1 MGPRLG
7 SHASSEK
14 CSRQG
19 RRRHLKVA
27 AYAAVILALLL
38 VGSIASLALAASPS
52 FPDVP
57 ASHPYYGAITDLASR
72 NIIGGYTD
80 GRFGPGD
87 PVTRQ
92 QFAKM
97 IVGTGGY
104 EVTEADVCPFTDV
117 QKSDTTSFYPDNFV
131 AVCAAH
137 GITTG
142 KTATTFDPYSNITR
156 YQVVTMVV
164 RAADDLKSGLLSA
177 PSADY
182 TPTGSWGADPTH
194 GANAKKAEYNG
205 LLAGLDLATLSPTDT
220 MSRGEVAQVLHN
232 LLVKLADGSPVEYE
246 VVDPLPASQGL
257 AANPSA
263 VVLDVREPSEWA
275 ETGIVS
281 GSVLIPLAQVE
292 ARAADELSVS
302 EPVYV
307 MCRRGVRARTAAE
320 TLLGLGFTKVV
331 VVEGGL
337 EAWLA
342 AGLPVVPYTVTPVGY
357 EVVDPLTASQGL
369 AANPWAMILDV
380 RQPVE
385 WAQTGR
391 VSNSV
396 LIPLAEVEARAL
408 DELRVDYP
416 VYVICEKG
424 VRARTAAETLVGLG
438 FTTVIVVEGG
448 IVAWLEAGLPTVP
461 YTGPVEVDPDAPC
474 G

>member
-72 NIIGGYTD
+72 NIIGGYAD
-80 GRFGPGD
+80 GKFGPAD

-97 IVGTGGY
+97 IVLTGVNVDKY
-104 EVTEADVCPFTDV
+104 TVSESDVCPFKDV
-117 QKSDTTSFYPDNFV
+117 QVGGYADPFFPDNYV

-137 GITTG
+137 GITVG
-142 KTATTFDPYSNITR
+142 KTATTFDPSGKITR

-164 RAADDLKSGLLSA
+164 RAADDVKSGLLSA
-177 PSADY
+177 PSANY

-205 LLAGLDLATLSPTDT
+205 LLAGLDLATLSPTGT

-232 LLVKLADGSPVEYE
+232 LLVKLADGSTTTTTVVPVAYQ
-246 VVDPLPASQGL
+246 VVDPP
-257 AANPSA
+257 
-263 VVLDVREPSEWA
+263 
-275 ETGIVS
+275 
-281 GSVLIPLAQVE
+281 
-292 ARAADELSVS
+292 
-302 EPVYV
+302 
-307 MCRRGVRARTAAE
+307 
-320 TLLGLGFTKVV
+320 
-331 VVEGGL
+331 
-337 EAWLA
+337 
-342 AGLPVVPYTVTPVGY
+342 
-357 EVVDPLTASQGL
+357 TASQGL
-369 AANPWAMILDV
+369 AANPWAMVLDV
-380 RQPVE
+380 REPAE
-385 WAQTGR
+385 WAETGI
-391 VSNSV
+391 VSGAV
-396 LIPLAEVEARAL
+396 LIPLAEVEARAVA
-408 DELRVDYP
+408 ELRVNEP
-416 VYVICEKG
+416 VYVLCKRG

-438 FTTVIVVEGG
+438 FIKVIVVEGG
-448 IVAWLEAGLPTVP
+448 LLAWLEAGLPVVS
-461 YTGPVEVDPDAPC
+461 YTAPVEDPGC